1 MTRFYFILA
10 ALAALPMLLGAS
22 CNTNTNTTDTP
33 PPAPEFTAADV
44 VAVTAFASQGAAL
57 SRELLIQSGDFD
69 GCMVA
74 SGFVDGLAAVH
85 GYAPEIEAEVLEP
98 DGRITFPAWSFDGT
112 PCESLLPADW
122 PPVEPSPEI
131 AAIAQPMIESTLGLV
146 SMLIER
152 QAPTDGE
159 DCVRSKV
166 AAALLKTGATQIPA
180 ALDDV
185 WLDADLKM
193 EIGGFDVDYSGC
205 EVDPPMLDTMN
216 PVPGLQ

>member
-1 MTRFYFILA
+1 MRTVYILA

-22 CNTNTNTTDTP
+22 CNTNTTDTP

-69 GCMVA
+69 GCMVS
-74 SGFVDGLAAVH
+74 SGFVDGLAAVG
-85 GYAPEIEAEVLEP
+85 GYAPEIEAEVNAP
-98 DGRITFPAWSFDGT
+98 DGVISFPAWSFDGT

-122 PPVEPSPEI
+122 PPVEPNPEI
-131 AAIAQPMIESTLGLV
+131 AAIAGPMISSTLALV
-146 SMLIER
+146 SMLIDN
-152 QAPTDGE
+152 QAPTVGD
-159 DCVRSKV
+159 DCLRARVL
-166 AAALLKTGATQIPA
+166 AALLKTGATQIPA

-193 EIGGFDVDYSGC
+193 EIAGFEVDYSGC
-205 EVDPPMLDTMN
+205 EVAQPTLDTMN
-216 PVPGLQ
+216 PVPVGQ

>member
-1 MTRFYFILA
+1 MRTVYILA

-22 CNTNTNTTDTP
+22 CNTNTTDTP
-33 PPAPEFTAADV
+33 APAPEFTAADLV
-44 VAVTAFASQGAAL
+44 MVTDFASTGAAL

-69 GCMVA
+69 GCMVS
-74 SGFVDGLAAVH
+74 SGFVDGLAAVG
-85 GYAPEIEAEVLEP
+85 GYAPEIEAEVNAP
-98 DGRITFPAWSFDGT
+98 DGVISFPAWRFDGT

-131 AAIAQPMIESTLGLV
+131 AAIAQPMIESTMGLV

-152 QAPTDGE
+152 QAPTEGD
-159 DCVRSKV
+159 DCVRARV
-166 AAALLKTGATQIPA
+166 AAALLRTGAQQIPA

-185 WLDADLKM
+185 WLDADLRM
-193 EIGGFDVDYSGC
+193 EIAGFEVDYGSC
-205 EVDPPMLDTMN
+205 EVAPPTLDTMN